1 MTRERKVNHLGDRSL
16 DAIMGV
22 GDHQLHAAQ
31 TAPGELPEEGC
42 QEPLGLGGAD
52 VQAEHFPAAIAV
64 HTDRH
69 RDDAPVPAD
78 LYVGAC
84 AAPGLGS
91 RLSFVTLPVISSPD
105 YRIFSSLPTAS
116 VPTESWRRHYNGVR
130 PHASLG
136 YCSPAPEVV
145 MLSLTA

>member
-1 MTRERKVNHLGDRSL
+1 
-16 DAIMGV
+16 MGV

-78 LYVGAC
+78 LYVAVDDARTGFLVLV
-84 AAPGLGS
+84 APGLGS